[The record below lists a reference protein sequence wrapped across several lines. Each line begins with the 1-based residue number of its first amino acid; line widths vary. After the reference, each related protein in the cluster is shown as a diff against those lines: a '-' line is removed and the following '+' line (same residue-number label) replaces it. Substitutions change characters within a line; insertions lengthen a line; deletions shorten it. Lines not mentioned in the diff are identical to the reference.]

1 MSIKNIFYPKIIQE
15 KELLFPNE
23 LSNNIDETLLDKIKH
38 KLGNRCSKEGY
49 IEKDT
54 IEILERSLGMLDT
67 SHFSGNIVY
76 DIKLKVNT
84 CNPLEGDVLDCTIMG
99 KNKIG
104 IICKKG
110 PLLIALSKIHHEDNL
125 DIFDSLD
132 KHDKIKVE
140 VICSKYELNDTEI
153 RVIAKLKN

>member
-54 IEILERSLGMLDT
+54 R
-67 SHFSGNIVY
+67 
-76 DIKLKVNT
+76 
-84 CNPLEGDVLDCTIMG
+84 
-99 KNKIG
+99 
-104 IICKKG
+104 
-110 PLLIALSKIHHEDNL
+110 
-125 DIFDSLD
+125 
-132 KHDKIKVE
+132 
-140 VICSKYELNDTEI
+140 
-153 RVIAKLKN
+153 